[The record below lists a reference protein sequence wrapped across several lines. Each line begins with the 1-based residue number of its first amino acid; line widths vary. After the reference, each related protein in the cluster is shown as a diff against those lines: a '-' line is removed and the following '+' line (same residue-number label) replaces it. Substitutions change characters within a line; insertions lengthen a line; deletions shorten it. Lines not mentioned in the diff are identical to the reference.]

1 MHLACAHCCAKWKSL
16 EQTPHTNKYEF
27 LSKRHVILI
36 CLKTK
41 NCYCYA
47 RARVCV
53 ADAIEVYYKIFAL
66 FRIHLI
72 YACVLLLEF
81 AHTFYS
87 QRLARDL
94 CRSSSFSCRGIAN
107 FFFANFSITFCARM
121 HFHFPN
127 VHFIGIAKR
136 YFCVIFTRRKNIEKL
151 TKSIW
156 CIYRCIFISRLWV
169 APLK

>member
-107 FFFANFSITFCARM
+107 FFSSI
-121 HFHFPN
+121 FPSRF
-127 VHFIGIAKR
+127 VLA
-136 YFCVIFTRRKNIEKL
+136 
-151 TKSIW
+151 
-156 CIYRCIFISRLWV
+156 CIFIFPTSISSELQNDIFVLFLPEGKTSKNSQNRFDASIAAYL
-169 APLK
+169 